1 MNRSVIY
8 YLISLVVL
16 IIYIVLSLQQQ
27 HQWGGWLLLAFFFS
41 LALAFR
47 QHRLLKGLSYT
58 LMVMAVVSLAMYYPQ
73 YFKTIGSFKLS
84 ALIIPLLQI
93 IMFGMGTELSLK
105 DFANVVRM
113 PKGII
118 VGVVCHYIIMP
129 LIGFSLANL
138 FNFPPEIAAGIIL
151 VGCCP
156 SGLAS
161 NVMCYLAKGNLA
173 LSVSVTTISTIVA
186 PFLTPLLMRLLG
198 GNFVAIDFW
207 GMVWDITKIVILPVA
222 AGLAFHYLI
231 HGKFKWLD
239 KAMPLVSMA
248 GIGIILTI
256 ITAAGRDN
264 LLKVGA
270 LLLIA
275 TILHNVLGYIMG
287 YWSARVLRFHE
298 RDCRTI
304 ALEVGMQN
312 AGLASG
318 LALAMGKLSTAGL
331 APAIFG
337 PVMNI
342 SGSSLASW
350 WHNHP
355 PKDDKQDNDP
365 MSPYE
370 GSCQS
375 LSRSAGLSLSKPSKG
390 LVPLRGKLVQGFF
403 FRTFRLP
410 DFPTLKYSL
419 KTPAYASIKDPAD
432 RIHHS
437 PVVRIQHCTGSADQQ
452 RRTDRLNP

>member
-1 MNRSVIY
+1 MATGQLRPSRQSRQASGQLGYRDHKTIYKRLFLMKRSTGY
-8 YLISLVVL
+8 YLVSAVFL
-16 IIYIVLSLQQQ
+16 IIYLVLAAQQQ
-27 HQWGGWLLLAFFFS
+27 HAWGGWILLLFFIS

-47 QHRLLKGLSYT
+47 QHKLLKGLSYT
-58 LMVMAVVSLAMYYPQ
+58 LMVMAVVSLALYYPWH
-73 YFKTIGSFKLS
+73 FKNIGDFKLS
-84 ALIIPLLQI
+84 KLIIPLLQI

-105 DFANVVRM
+105 DFANVLRM

-129 LIGFSLANL
+129 LVGFAVAKA
-138 FNFPPEIAAGIIL
+138 FNFPNEIAAGIIL

-173 LSVSVTTISTIVA
+173 LSVSVTTISTMVA

-198 GNFVAIDFW
+198 GSFVDIDFW
-207 GMVWDITKIVILPVA
+207 GMVWDITKIVIIPTA
-222 AGLAFHYLI
+222 AGLAFHYLV
-231 HGKFKWLD
+231 HGRFKWLD

-248 GIGIILTI
+248 GIAIILTI

-264 LLKVGA
+264 LLQVGA

-275 TILHNVLGYIMG
+275 TLLHNVLGYFMG
-287 YWSARVLRFHE
+287 YWSARLLRFHE

-318 LALAMGKLSTAGL
+318 LALAMGKLTTAGL

-342 SGSSLASW
+342 TGSSLASW

-355 PKDDKQDNDP
+355 PAED
-365 MSPYE
+365 E
-370 GSCQS
+370 A
-375 LSRSAGLSLSKPSKG
+375 AG
-390 LVPLRGKLVQGFF
+390 
-403 FRTFRLP
+403 
-410 DFPTLKYSL
+410 
-419 KTPAYASIKDPAD
+419 KTTQPALN
-432 RIHHS
+432 
-437 PVVRIQHCTGSADQQ
+437 DQQ
-452 RRTDRLNP
+452 QQSSYS

>member
-1 MNRSVIY
+1 M
-8 YLISLVVL
+8 
-16 IIYIVLSLQQQ
+16 LQW
-27 HQWGGWLLLAFFFS
+27 HHWGGWLLLLFFVC
-41 LALAFR
+41 LAIGIR
-47 QHRLLKGLSYT
+47 QHSLLKGLSFT
-58 LMVMAVVSLAMYYPQ
+58 LIIMAVVSLSMYYPQ
-73 YFKTIGSFKLS
+73 HFKTIGSFKLS
-84 ALIIPLLQI
+84 GLIIPLLQL

-118 VGVVCHYIIMP
+118 VGVVCHYVIMP
-129 LIGFSLANL
+129 LIGFTLASL
-138 FNFPPEIAAGIIL
+138 FHFPNEIAAGIIL

-161 NVMCYLAKGNLA
+161 NVMCYLAKANLA
-173 LSVSVTTISTIVA
+173 LSVSVTTISTMLA

-198 GNFVAIDFW
+198 GSFVAVDFW
-207 GMVWDITKIVILPVA
+207 SMVWDITKIVIIPVT
-222 AGLAFHYLI
+222 AGLAFHYLV

-248 GIGIILTI
+248 GIALILVV

-264 LLKVGA
+264 LLQVGA
-270 LLLIA
+270 LLLVA
-275 TILHNVLGYIMG
+275 TILHNVLGYMLG
-287 YWSARVLRFHE
+287 YWSARLLRFHE

-318 LALAMGKLSTAGL
+318 LALAMGKLATAGL

-342 SGSSLASW
+342 TGSMLASW

-355 PKDDKQDNDP
+355 PG
-365 MSPYE
+365 E
-370 GSCQS
+370 
-375 LSRSAGLSLSKPSKG
+375 RSK
-390 LVPLRGKLVQGFF
+390 R
-403 FRTFRLP
+403 
-410 DFPTLKYSL
+410 
-419 KTPAYASIKDPAD
+419 
-432 RIHHS
+432 
-437 PVVRIQHCTGSADQQ
+437 
-452 RRTDRLNP
+452 